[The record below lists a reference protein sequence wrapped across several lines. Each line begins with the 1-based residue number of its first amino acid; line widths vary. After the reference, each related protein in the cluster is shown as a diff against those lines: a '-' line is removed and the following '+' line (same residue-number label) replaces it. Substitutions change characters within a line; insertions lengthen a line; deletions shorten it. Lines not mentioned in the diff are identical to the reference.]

1 MIPYRG
7 ENILLTEIS
16 LALKSPFPT
25 NRLTASK
32 SKTSEHQITLYRNGR
47 KKYVKKRDHT
57 LVSKNKYP
65 DGKTENKEEKL
76 QLDHKYRQKISSKK
90 CIGK

>member
-1 MIPYRG
+1 MIPYRE

-32 SKTSEHQITLYRNGR
+32 SKTSEHQITLYRNGKEKICEKEGSYISKQKQISQWKDR
-47 KKYVKKRDHT
+47 K
-57 LVSKNKYP
+57 
-65 DGKTENKEEKL
+65 
-76 QLDHKYRQKISSKK
+76 
-90 CIGK
+90 